1 MTKAIEINAETNEII
16 ERDLTP
22 EELAE
27 KAKSQLAYD
36 TRIAEQQAKAAS
48 KAALL
53 DRLGITEDEAKLL
66 LS

>member
-1 MTKAIEINAETNEII
+1 MTKAIEINAESKEII

-22 EELAE
+22 EELKD
-27 KAKSQLAYD
+27 KAKNQLAYEN
-36 TRIAEQQAKAAS
+36 RIAEQQAKVAS

-53 DRLGITEDEAKLL
+53 ERLGITDDEAKLL

>member
-1 MTKAIEINAETNEII
+1 MTKAIEINAESKEII

-22 EELAE
+22 EELAD
-27 KAKSQLAYD
+27 KAKNQLAYEN
-36 TRIAEQQAKAAS
+36 RIAEQQAKAAT

-53 DRLGITEDEAKLL
+53 ERLGITEAEAKLL